1 MLGELLP
8 KIVDNYK
15 MRRIEMMCKEADLKI
30 LEFQNAGNTEEV
42 LEWIKKKN
50 TMVKVRARLN
60 EKLKRT
66 V

>member
-1 MLGELLP
+1 
-8 KIVDNYK
+8 
-15 MRRIEMMCKEADLKI
+15 MMCKEADLKI

>member
-1 MLGELLP
+1 
-8 KIVDNYK
+8 
-15 MRRIEMMCKEADLKI
+15 MCKEADEKI
-30 LEFQNAGNTEEV
+30 LECQNSGNLEEM

-50 TMVKVRARLN
+50 IMVQLRVRLN